1 MYNDTFLKRNL
12 KLFWL
17 RPVDVI
23 CALCALVVD
32 ESSFNVFLYIK
43 VKIGSENPL
52 TKRTTKRNKTKK
64 NTFTSS
70 VCRDPGWRWL
80 FNFQF
85 KNKNEKKTEIS
96 ERK

>member
-52 TKRTTKRNKTKK
+52 TKRTTKRSKTKK
-64 NTFTSS
+64 KIHSLAQYAVTQGGGGFSI
-70 VCRDPGWRWL
+70 
-80 FNFQF
+80 FNL
-85 KNKNEKKTEIS
+85 KIKT
-96 ERK
+96 RGKLK